1 MVPLQC
7 LLSLPQSVLGAGRL
21 WERAALEP
29 TQPPGEGIRVP
40 LAGDGHRGV
49 QQKEAR
55 LFLPCAIVLVNKK
68 SKKHSRHKETQ
79 SMYVYKVLKQVHH
92 DISVSSKAMSIRNL
106 FVNDV
111 FEWLPS
117 EAARLAQYSDRT
129 TLTTQEVQRAVHLLL
144 PGDLAR
150 HAVSEGTKAATKFT
164 SSK

>member
-1 MVPLQC
+1 MPPVPT
-7 LLSLPQSVLGAGRL
+7 SVGPGGRETLGKSC
-21 WERAALEP
+21 
-29 TQPPGEGIRVP
+29 PGAHSTIWRGIRVP

-55 LFLPCAIVLVNKK
+55 LFLPCEQQLL
-68 SKKHSRHKETQ
+68 RLL
-79 SMYVYKVLKQVHH
+79 VLKQVHH

-106 FVNDV
+106 F
-111 FEWLPS
+111 
-117 EAARLAQYSDRT
+117 AARLAQHSDRT

-150 HAVSEGTKAATKFT
+150 HTISEGTKAATKFT